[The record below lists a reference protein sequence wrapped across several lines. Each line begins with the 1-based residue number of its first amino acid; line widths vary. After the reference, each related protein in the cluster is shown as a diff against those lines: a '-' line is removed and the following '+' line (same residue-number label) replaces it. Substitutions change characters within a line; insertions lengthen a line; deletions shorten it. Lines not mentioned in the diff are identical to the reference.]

1 MTKKIQI
8 IIFFLVFALGNSQTH
23 RFIYE
28 YRFLPDSTKVD
39 SIITENTRLEIFKDH
54 SEFVSDLTAK
64 RDSAF
69 LNSSKNSSGEV
80 GSDLKTGSFRNSTW
94 KGKKKLYTKEHIG
107 IEGFKVLNPLKQDW
121 ELSNETQKI
130 QGYNCQKAITN
141 YGGRIWEAWFTT
153 EIPIQ
158 DGPYVF
164 RNLPGLIVQIN
175 DSTKNHTFLLIANFK
190 TTRSETY
197 ISDKKMMPTYEV
209 NREKFNKKWKEYRKN
224 PIGGSE
230 QFMLMNPKISNMSMQ
245 DENGKEMDMNLVRID
260 EREQARKLLKT
271 KNNYIDLQ
279 LYR

>member
-107 IEGFKVLNPLKQDW
+107 IEGFKVLNPLKRDW

-130 QGYNCQKAITN
+130 QGYNK
-141 YGGRIWEAWFTT
+141 RPF
-153 EIPIQ
+153 
-158 DGPYVF
+158 
-164 RNLPGLIVQIN
+164 
-175 DSTKNHTFLLIANFK
+175 S
-190 TTRSETY
+190 
-197 ISDKKMMPTYEV
+197 
-209 NREKFNKKWKEYRKN
+209 RK
-224 PIGGSE
+224 
-230 QFMLMNPKISNMSMQ
+230 
-245 DENGKEMDMNLVRID
+245 
-260 EREQARKLLKT
+260 
-271 KNNYIDLQ
+271 
-279 LYR
+279 